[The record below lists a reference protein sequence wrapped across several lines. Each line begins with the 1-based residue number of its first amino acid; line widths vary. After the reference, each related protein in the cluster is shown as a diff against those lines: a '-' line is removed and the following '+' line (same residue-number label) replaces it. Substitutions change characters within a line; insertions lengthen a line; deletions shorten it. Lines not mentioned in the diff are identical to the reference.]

1 MNIKE
6 ESFLRDLFKS
16 AVGAVQPEVCLPRFL
31 PDNNK
36 GRIVVVGAGKAAAAM
51 ASAAEK
57 HYSQDLKGIVV
68 TQYGY
73 AIKCQNIE
81 VFEADHPIPDLQ
93 GKKAALRM
101 LENVSNLNS
110 DDMVLCLISG
120 GSSALL
126 SLPSDGIS
134 LRDKQRTSE
143 LLIRSGAT
151 IHEINTVR
159 KHLSKIKGGRLAKAC
174 LPARVITLLISD
186 VTDNDVSVIGSGP
199 TVPDPSTYEE
209 ALSIVKKFDLRLPA
223 SVLRKL
229 NEKQDESPKPGDKI
243 FVDNKV
249 EIIASSKN
257 ALEGAADFAEN
268 MGVKPIIISDR
279 IEGEAIKVAKEMAE
293 KIVSGNHPKPCVLLS
308 GGELTVRV
316 KGSGKGGPNTEF
328 LLSLALE
335 LDGARGIHA
344 IACDTDGIDGC
355 GYNAGATISPNTLS
369 HAKLL
374 GLDARQSLLD
384 NDAFNFFKAINSLVI
399 TGPTYTNVNDFRA
412 VMISN
417 T

>member
-16 AVGAVQPEVCLPRFL
+16 AVGTVQPEVCLPRFL
-31 PDNNK
+31 PYNNK

-126 SLPSDGIS
+126 SLPSDGVS

-159 KHLSKIKGGRLAKAC
+159 KHLSKIKG
-174 LPARVITLLISD
+174 
-186 VTDNDVSVIGSGP
+186 
-199 TVPDPSTYEE
+199 
-209 ALSIVKKFDLRLPA
+209 
-223 SVLRKL
+223 
-229 NEKQDESPKPGDKI
+229 
-243 FVDNKV
+243 
-249 EIIASSKN
+249 
-257 ALEGAADFAEN
+257 
-268 MGVKPIIISDR
+268 
-279 IEGEAIKVAKEMAE
+279 
-293 KIVSGNHPKPCVLLS
+293 
-308 GGELTVRV
+308 
-316 KGSGKGGPNTEF
+316 
-328 LLSLALE
+328 
-335 LDGARGIHA
+335 
-344 IACDTDGIDGC
+344 
-355 GYNAGATISPNTLS
+355 
-369 HAKLL
+369 
-374 GLDARQSLLD
+374 
-384 NDAFNFFKAINSLVI
+384 
-399 TGPTYTNVNDFRA
+399 
-412 VMISN
+412 
-417 T
+417 